1 LSDAATRSTEMTDT
15 PFRLSP
21 TGRAML
27 TLAATRRDHLVQP
40 PELPI
45 AAARSVV
52 RSLLG
57 HGLVEE
63 VPAPGDDTSP
73 IWRTDEG
80 GAAVSLRATESGL
93 NALNAID
100 SAEPRGARSEDQPT
114 GPLGALGGPEAAS
127 DGNEPAS
134 PQGKPTAGQAAQHPL
149 IGSESEL
156 KRRTLRDLAQAL
168 LDAWDDEA
176 GGRAGLPEAIDRL
189 RARLAPTAPAA
200 GETGATRA
208 PRENTKQAQVLAMLR
223 RPEGATVAQIA
234 EAMAWAPH
242 TVRGFFA
249 GVKKRLGIVIEAAER
264 VRQVGLDK
272 AGAKGSY
279 TIYRII
285 AEPEA

>member
-1 LSDAATRSTEMTDT
+1 MTDT
-15 PFRLSP
+15 PIRLSA

-27 TLAATRRDHLVQP
+27 TLAATRPDHLVQP
-40 PELPI
+40 PEVPI

-73 IWRTDEG
+73 IWRTDEDG
-80 GAAVSLRATESGL
+80 TAVSLRATESGL
-93 NALNAID
+93 NAID
-100 SAEPRGARSEDQPT
+100 SAERQGAGSQDQQLAVPDAIT
-114 GPLGALGGPEAAS
+114 SVPAPVSLGE
-127 DGNEPAS
+127 EPVSA
-134 PQGKPTAGQAAQHPL
+134 QGKPALEKPAQNPL
-149 IGSESEL
+149 LGSDSKHERL
-156 KRRTLRDLAQAL
+156 TLRDLAQAVL
-168 LDAWDDEA
+168 NAWDDEA
-176 GGRAGLPEAIDRL
+176 GDRAGLPDAIERL

-200 GETGATRA
+200 GETGASRA

-223 RPEGATVAQIA
+223 RPDGATVAQIA

-249 GVKKRLGIVIEAAER
+249 GVKKRLGIVVEAAER
-264 VRQVGLDK
+264 VRQAGLDK
-272 AGAKGSY
+272 GGAKGNY